1 VATVL
6 AEGLAAASEPDVADG
21 GRTFNELARRAQIV
35 DAAIAEIAERE
46 DRGAS
51 RERIAE
57 RAGLV
62 STTVIDFY
70 FASRAD
76 LESAIVNEV
85 RRRLSDTG

>member
-1 VATVL
+1 ML
-6 AEGLAAASEPDVADG
+6 AEDWATASEPEAAEG

-51 RERIAE
+51 REQIAE

-62 STTVIDFY
+62 STTVIDLY
-70 FASRAD
+70 FAGRAD
-76 LESAIVNEV
+76 LESAIVKEV
-85 RRRLSDTG
+85 RRRLSDRG